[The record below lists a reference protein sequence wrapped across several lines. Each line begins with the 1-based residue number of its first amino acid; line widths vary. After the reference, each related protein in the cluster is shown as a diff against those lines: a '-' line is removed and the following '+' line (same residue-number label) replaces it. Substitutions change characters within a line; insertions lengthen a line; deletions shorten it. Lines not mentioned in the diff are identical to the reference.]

1 MAILARTEDQHWWQK
16 ERRKEGGRG
25 GEKERGRGKERR
37 EMIPGFYGALGKT
50 HPFQFP
56 AHEGVTF
63 FFLLKLLWIGYL
75 PPAKEN
81 TLILCVPSQPHLSI
95 VRVESEWVSL
105 NTGWKVKF
113 SEFPCKL
120 PHRRTSLF
128 GRVAQT
134 ISSSSLNIASAPLYP
149 FSLSSSISSYLLP

>member
-1 MAILARTEDQHWWQK
+1 MTER
-16 ERRKEGGRG
+16 EKEGGREG
-25 GEKERGRGKERR
+25 RSKGEGERER
-37 EMIPGFYGALGKT
+37 IPAFYGALGKT

-56 AHEGVTF
+56 AHQGVTF

-95 VRVESEWVSL
+95 ARVESEWVSF

-120 PHRRTSLF
+120 PQRRTSLF

-149 FSLSSSISSYLLP
+149 FSLFSSISSYLLP